1 MTYERVGRLPLDDRP
16 VRYAGSRLLF
26 RGPRRDLTGGY
37 VACIGGTETCGGG
50 TAARPWPVLSESGL
64 GLPCVNLGLL
74 NAGPDVLA
82 TDPGLLRMAQAARA
96 VVLQLPGA
104 VNLSNRFY
112 RVHPRRNDRFVE
124 AAPALR
130 DLYPEVD
137 FTEFHFTRHLVQR
150 LAAISPTRFARI
162 RAAAREAWLARL
174 SGLVQGLTPP
184 VVLLW
189 MADHAPGRGADN
201 AAIGADPA
209 FVTRAMLDAL
219 APHAAATVCVA
230 ASEMAQAQGTR
241 GMRVAPLR
249 EDVATALPGPLAHR
263 EAADALHPVLTRLLQ
278 DGAPPGTQ

>member
-1 MTYERVGRLPLDDRP
+1 MTYERPGRPPRDDRA

-37 VACIGGTETCGGG
+37 VACMGGTETCGGVL
-50 TAARPWPVLSESGL
+50 ARPWPALSEHGL
-64 GLPCVNLGLL
+64 GLPCVNLGLP

-82 TDPGLLRMAQAARA
+82 TDPELLRLAQAARV

-130 DLYPEVD
+130 ALYPEVD

-150 LAAISPTRFARI
+150 LAAISPSRFARI

-174 SGLVQGLTPP
+174 SGLVQGLAPP

-189 MADHAPGRGADN
+189 LAEHAPGGGADG
-201 AAIGADPA
+201 AAIGAEPA
-209 FVTRAMLDAL
+209 LVTRAMLDAL
-219 APHAAATVCVA
+219 APHAAAIVQVVVSEVA
-230 ASEMAQAQGTR
+230 RAGGAG
-241 GMRVAPLR
+241 GMRMAPGQQ
-249 EDVATALPGPLAHR
+249 DAATGAPAHR